1 VLTNQVGPYTTR
13 PQTRR
18 PAQLAGS
25 TPTDGTTATAPYFSA
40 LFSLKTR
47 AKYFLYIVRPSVDG
61 ESEWELNCKAGVG
74 RTRTDSAASLEN
86 PKAQP
91 AKPPAEV
98 SQPPAGA
105 GKEAPAAPDPSEV
118 TSAFLGFPFLVQMG
132 SCCSS
137 PRCARCFFSS
147 FGRVLGRFYIG
158 RIGSSSPGFG

>member
-1 VLTNQVGPYTTR
+1 
-13 PQTRR
+13 
-18 PAQLAGS
+18 
-25 TPTDGTTATAPYFSA
+25 
-40 LFSLKTR
+40 
-47 AKYFLYIVRPSVDG
+47 VDG

-137 PRCARCFFSS
+137 PRCARCFFLVRLDE
-147 FGRVLGRFYIG
+147 FLGAFTLVALGPRLLVLAE
-158 RIGSSSPGFG
+158 PAV